1 MSESLKST
9 SSFLALGNPIYRN
22 LWLASV
28 VSGVCVSAHD
38 CAATWVMYRL
48 NTSALFLSLMSTV
61 ASLPFFL
68 FTLPAGALADI
79 VDRRKLLCAMNLWLA
94 VAAGLLAIFGYF
106 RLLNPYLVLAFVFL
120 IGVGLAF
127 STPAWTAIV
136 PEVVSNEE
144 LPSAATLSGLQL
156 NISGIVGPALG
167 GFVIPL
173 VGANLLFT
181 INACVF
187 FVVILALLTW
197 KRNEGSTRLP
207 LESFFESFFTAI
219 RYVRYAPGIQVVLV
233 RNVLFAFFISLIP
246 ALIPVVGL
254 RELKLTASGCGILF
268 SSMGAGSVFGAV
280 FIMPWVRRHFS
291 PNMLTVIANGL
302 VAVVYILMAFVRDQG
317 LFMFVAGIAGIGWTL
332 SASEL
337 WVAGQRAMPP
347 WARGRM
353 NATFIMTAQG
363 AMALGGV
370 IWGTSASAAG
380 VNPTLIAG
388 AVLLATSLI
397 LAIPLSINFT
407 GTLDFEPAP
416 VTSFSHKLI
425 YLPQATDGPVAI
437 TFEYQVDQSRTPD
450 FLEVMKDIR
459 LIHLRNGAFTWRLH
473 EDLIRPNIF
482 RIEMLVPSWTQYR
495 LQRERMTKSEK
506 KVIDQASGFSAGGTP
521 IEERIFLCINKE
533 LGTRRRMVS
542 RPATTPFSPL
552 NIAQQEIQPRFESRN
567 FADLESHAL

>member
-1 MSESLKST
+1 MNQSLKST
-9 SSFLALGNPIYRN
+9 SSFLALRNPIYRN

-48 NTSALFLSLMSTV
+48 STSALFLSLMSTV

-120 IGVGLAF
+120 IGVGFAF
-127 STPAWTAIV
+127 SAPAWTAIV

-173 VGANLLFT
+173 VGANSLFT

-197 KRNEGSTRLP
+197 KKNEGNTRLP

-219 RYVRYAPGIQVVLV
+219 RYVRYAPGIQVVLA
-233 RNVLFAFFISLIP
+233 RNILFAFFIALIP

-254 RELKLTASGCGILF
+254 KELKLTAAGCGILF
-268 SSMGAGSVFGAV
+268 SSMGAGSVFGAIFV
-280 FIMPWVRRHFS
+280 VPLVRALLS
-291 PNMLTVIANGL
+291 SNVLIVVANLVI
-302 VAVVYILMAFVRDQG
+302 AVVYLLMAFVRDQTI
-317 LFMFVAGIAGIGWTL
+317 FMIVAAAAGIGWTL

-337 WVAGQRAMPP
+337 WVAAQRAMPS
-347 WARGRM
+347 WSRGRM
-353 NATFIMTAQG
+353 NATVIMASQG

-370 IWGTSASAAG
+370 VWGAAAAILG
-380 VNPTLIAG
+380 LYPTLIGG
-388 AVLLATSLI
+388 AVLLAISLI

-407 GTLDFEPAP
+407 GKLEFDPGSLTSFSQ
-416 VTSFSHKLI
+416 TSFSHKLI
-425 YLPQATDGPVAI
+425 HLPQPQDGPVAI
-437 TFEYQVDQSRTPD
+437 TYEVEVDRVREDEFMELMRQV
-450 FLEVMKDIR
+450 R
-459 LIHLRNGAFTWRLH
+459 LIHLRNGAFSWRLH
-473 EDLIRPNIF
+473 EDLTRFNIF
-482 RIEMLVPSWTQYR
+482 RVEMMVPSWTQHV
-495 LQRERMTKSEK
+495 LQRDRMTKAEK
-506 KVIDQASGFSAGGTP
+506 KI
-521 IEERIFLCINKE
+521 IERAKNLHIGEGRVQERIFLCVNKE
-533 LGTRRRMVS
+533 LVSHRRLAERQWRLQKRS
-542 RPATTPFSPL
+542 S
-552 NIAQQEIQPRFESRN
+552 
-567 FADLESHAL
+567 

>member
-1 MSESLKST
+1 MSQSLNST
-9 SSFLALGNPIYRN
+9 SSFLALRNPIYRN

-38 CAATWVMYRL
+38 CAATWVMFRL
-48 NTSALFLSLMSTV
+48 STSALFLSLMSTV

-94 VAAGLLAIFGYF
+94 VAAALLAVFGYF

-120 IGVGLAF
+120 IGVGFAF
-127 STPAWTAIV
+127 CAPAWTAIV

-167 GFVIPL
+167 GIVIPL
-173 VGANLLFT
+173 VGANSLFT

-187 FVVILALLTW
+187 FVVILALLAW
-197 KRNEGSTRLP
+197 KRNEESTRLP

-219 RYVRYAPGIQVVLV
+219 RYVRYAPGIQVVLA
-233 RNVLFAFFISLIP
+233 RNILFAFFISLIP

-254 RELKLTASGCGILF
+254 RELKLTAAGCGILF

-280 FIMPWVRRHFS
+280 FVMPWVRRHFS
-291 PNMLTVIANGL
+291 PNMLTVVANGL
-302 VAVVYILMAFVRDQG
+302 VAVVYILMAFVRHQG
-317 LFMFVAGIAGIGWTL
+317 LFMFVAGIAGIGWAL

-337 WVAGQRAMPP
+337 WVAGQRAMPS

-363 AMALGGV
+363 AMALGGI

-437 TFEYQVDQSRTPD
+437 TFEYQIDQSRAPD
-450 FLEVMKDIR
+450 FLEVMKDVR

-473 EDLIRPNIF
+473 EDLIRQNIF

-506 KVIDQASGFSAGGTP
+506 KVIDQASGFSAGGAP

-552 NIAQQEIQPRFESRN
+552 NIGQQEIQPRFESRIS
-567 FADLESHAL
+567 AS

>member
-1 MSESLKST
+1 MSQDSKNTST
-9 SSFLALGNPIYRN
+9 FLALRNPVYRN

-28 VSGVCVSAHD
+28 VSGICVSAHD
-38 CAATWVMYRL
+38 CAATWVMYKL
-48 NTSALFLSLMSTV
+48 SPSALFLSLMSTV

-79 VDRRKLLCAMNLWLA
+79 VDRRKLLCVMNVWLA
-94 VAAGLLAIFGYF
+94 VSAALLAIFGAF

-120 IGVGLAF
+120 IGVGFAF
-127 STPAWTAIV
+127 CAPAWTAIV
-136 PEVVSNEE
+136 PEVVSDQE

-156 NISGIVGPALG
+156 NMSGIIGPALG
-167 GFVIPL
+167 GLLIPL
-173 VGANLLFT
+173 VGSNWLFT

-187 FVVILALLTW
+187 FVVILALLAW
-197 KRNEGSTRLP
+197 KRSERSTKLP

-254 RELKLTASGCGILF
+254 KELKLTAGGCGILF

-280 FIMPWVRRHFS
+280 FVVPWVRKHFS
-291 PNMLTVIANGL
+291 PNMLTVIANAL
-302 VAVVYILMAFVRDQG
+302 VAAVYILMVLVRDQNQ
-317 LFMFVAGIAGIGWTL
+317 FMLVAALAGIGWTL

-370 IWGTSASAAG
+370 IWGTAAATAG
-380 VNPTLIAG
+380 INPTLIGG
-388 AVLLATSLI
+388 AVLLAVSLV

-407 GTLDFEPAP
+407 GSLDFGPSP

-425 YLPQATDGPVAI
+425 YLPQPSDGPVAI
-437 TFEYQVDQSRTPD
+437 TYEYHVDPSRSSD
-450 FLEVMKDIR
+450 FLDLMRDVR

-473 EDLIRPNIF
+473 EDLTRPNIF
-482 RIEMLVPSWTQYR
+482 RIEMLVPSWSQHM
-495 LQRERMTKSEK
+495 LQRERMTKAERT
-506 KVIDQASGFSAGGTP
+506 VVDQAGSFNIGGAPT
-521 IEERIFLCINKE
+521 EERIFLCINKG
-533 LGTRRRMVS
+533 LGTRRRTIN

-552 NIAQQEIQPRFESRN
+552 NLGTQEIQK
-567 FADLESHAL
+567 AG

>member
-1 MSESLKST
+1 MSQDSKNTST
-9 SSFLALGNPIYRN
+9 FLALRNPVYRN

-38 CAATWVMYRL
+38 CAATWVMYKL
-48 NTSALFLSLMSTV
+48 SPSALFLSLMSTV

-79 VDRRKLLCAMNLWLA
+79 VDRRKLLCVMNVWLA
-94 VAAGLLAIFGYF
+94 VSAALLAIFGAF

-120 IGVGLAF
+120 IGVGFAF
-127 STPAWTAIV
+127 CAPAWTAIV
-136 PEVVSNEE
+136 PEVVSDQE

-156 NISGIVGPALG
+156 NMSGIIGPALG
-167 GFVIPL
+167 GLLIPL
-173 VGANLLFT
+173 VGSNWLFT

-187 FVVILALLTW
+187 FVVILALLAW
-197 KRNEGSTRLP
+197 KRSERSTKLP

-254 RELKLTASGCGILF
+254 KELKLTAGGCGILF

-280 FIMPWVRRHFS
+280 FVVPWVRKHFS
-291 PNMLTVIANGL
+291 PNMLTVIANAL
-302 VAVVYILMAFVRDQG
+302 VAAVYILMVLVRDQNQ
-317 LFMFVAGIAGIGWTL
+317 FMLVAALAGIGWTL

-370 IWGTSASAAG
+370 IWGTAAATAG
-380 VNPTLIAG
+380 INPTLIGG
-388 AVLLATSLI
+388 AVLLAVSLV

-407 GTLDFEPAP
+407 GSLDFGPSP

-425 YLPQATDGPVAI
+425 YLPQPSDGPVAI
-437 TFEYQVDQSRTPD
+437 TYEYHVDPSRSSD
-450 FLEVMKDIR
+450 FLDLMRDVR

-473 EDLIRPNIF
+473 EDLTRPNIF
-482 RIEMLVPSWTQYR
+482 RIEMLVPSWSQHM
-495 LQRERMTKSEK
+495 LQRERMTKAERT
-506 KVIDQASGFSAGGTP
+506 VVDQAGSFNIGGAPT
-521 IEERIFLCINKE
+521 EERIFLCINKG
-533 LGTRRRMVS
+533 LGTRRRTIN

-552 NIAQQEIQPRFESRN
+552 NLGTQEIQK
-567 FADLESHAL
+567 AG